1 MDDIM
6 VPGATFEENIQ
17 RLKHTLD
24 RFLSAGLKLKPS
36 KCFFFQTSGKFLD
49 HIVSENGVSTDPKKN
64 RTVQDWDRPRT
75 HKLSSKKKQKNTK
88 QKTKQ
93 TQKTPLFLR
102 P

>member
-36 KCFFFQTSGKFLD
+36 KCVFFKLVVNFWTTLF
-49 HIVSENGVSTDPKKN
+49 PKLGLVLILKKPGLYKIGTNQGPKN
-64 RTVQDWDRPRT
+64 SRR
-75 HKLSSKKKQKNTK
+75 KNKKNTK

-93 TQKTPLFLR
+93 TQKTPLYFR